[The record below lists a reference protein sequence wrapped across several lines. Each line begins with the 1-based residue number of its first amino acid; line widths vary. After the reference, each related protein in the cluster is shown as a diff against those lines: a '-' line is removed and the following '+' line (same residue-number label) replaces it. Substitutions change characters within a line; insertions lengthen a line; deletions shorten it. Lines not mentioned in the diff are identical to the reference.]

1 MHSRR
6 KLTSRDRSS
15 PPGLE
20 PEVPLRRPSH
30 DDSGDSAPELADPS
44 GDEGN
49 GYDSDDEPIETGY
62 AGIELAVSDP
72 VERSVLG
79 GPGSSLA
86 PEEMGQHALIDAA
99 QQASTDAPTQLGELD
114 DEGLVED
121 EDEESERVGAEDREL
136 DLTDNVLREESL
148 FDIPLEDGR
157 VRAPRVKAN
166 EVDVGLERDERARRS
181 TDRVSTS
188 ARKVPGR
195 SR

>member
-6 KLTSRDRSS
+6 KLTRRGSSS
-15 PPGLE
+15 PADFE
-20 PEVPLRRPSH
+20 PEVPLRSH
-30 DDSGDSAPELADPS
+30 NSGDNTPDLTDPS
-44 GDEGN
+44 GDESN
-49 GYDSDDEPIETGY
+49 GYDSNEEPIETGY
-62 AGIELAVSDP
+62 AGIERAVSDP
-72 VERSVLG
+72 VERSALG

-86 PEEMGQHALIDAA
+86 PEEMGQHALMEAA
-99 QQASTDAPTQLGELD
+99 QQADATTQRGQLDGEEPFED
-114 DEGLVED
+114 D
-121 EDEESERVGAEDREL
+121 DEESERAKDREF

-181 TDRVSTS
+181 TDLASRT
-188 ARKVPGR
+188 ARKIPGR